1 MYVVRLAKPADIP
14 TVIQLTELWNTEPST
29 TGHCVVNFPEALQRD
44 LGSYFWVAEQ
54 DDQVVGFILGC
65 VNGDSARSL
74 HYQILRE
81 GEDHLSLHQL
91 YVHPD
96 HRNRGVGSQLVAKL
110 FVAAASNGIH
120 RHFVMSANQDWEKT
134 MRFYEKQGF
143 RPWYFRMFTGS
154 STEER

>member
-1 MYVVRLAKPADIP
+1 M
-14 TVIQLTELWNTEPST
+14 TVDVT
-29 TGHCVVNFPEALQRD
+29 VNGRD
-44 LGSYFWVAEQ
+44 YRVDFEQ
-54 DDQVVGFILGC
+54 QDNGAWSC
-65 VNGDSARSL
+65 RVNGDAARDM

-91 YVHPD
+91 YVHPE
-96 HRNRGVGSQLVAKL
+96 HRNHGIGSQLVAKL
-110 FVAAASNGIH
+110 FAAAASNGIH

-134 MRFYEKQGF
+134 MRFYQKQWF